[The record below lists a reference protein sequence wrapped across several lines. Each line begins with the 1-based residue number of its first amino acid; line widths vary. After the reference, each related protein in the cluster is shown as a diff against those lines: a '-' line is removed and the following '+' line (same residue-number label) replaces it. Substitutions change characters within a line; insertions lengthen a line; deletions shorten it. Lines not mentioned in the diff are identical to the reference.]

1 MCGIAG
7 IVDST
12 ARPDARL
19 IVERM
24 TAALARR
31 GPDGDG
37 VLDCGRAVLGHRRL
51 AIVDLA
57 GGAQPM
63 SVPEED
69 LAMIANGEIY
79 NHAELRRELAAYG
92 FRCRTSSDVEVIL
105 HGYRAWGT
113 EVADRLHGMFAFAIW
128 DGRRQSLLLAR
139 DRLGQKPIYYATV
152 GNRFLFA
159 SEPKAIL
166 AALGTTPAVEPRAL
180 ARYLAL
186 DFVPTP
192 WCIFEGMRKLPAAHR
207 LELRPGGEPQIEPY
221 WQLPV
226 PSDQP
231 ARPADVDERLRTL
244 FERAIERRLMS
255 DVPIG
260 LFLSGGLDSTLV
272 GATLRRLGV
281 RLETFSLG
289 FEEPD
294 FDESGAARAVAS
306 WLDTQHHE
314 ERFSVRAL
322 HAALPEILEWLDEPF
337 ADPSLLAVHALSA
350 FTRRRVKVALGGDG
364 ADELFGGYDVF
375 LAAKLD
381 DWTGF
386 AGRLRSWG
394 MNTLARLLPVREQ
407 HFSWDFRLRQFA
419 RGLTYDTAERPMAYT
434 LGTADSE
441 RRQLLGSVGSDDV
454 LAEARAAAAPLR
466 GGALDLAL
474 RQYARFFLESDIL
487 FKVDRAGMAHG
498 LEIRSP
504 FLDHELAGYAASLPG
519 NLKLPGLRRKSLL
532 RRALATGIPST
543 VLKRPKQGF
552 SLPIVR
558 WINGELRG
566 WFDEVLLDSSGYDD
580 GLLDRRSVERLLER
594 HRRGEENLRKPI
606 WNLAM
611 LMIWKARW
619 LDRPQR
625 IMQPGLAGGSDA

>member
-12 ARPDARL
+12 AQPDTRL
-19 IVERM
+19 AVERM

-37 VLDCGRAVLGHRRL
+37 VLDCGAAVLGHRRL

-63 SVPEED
+63 NVPEAGV
-69 LAMIANGEIY
+69 AMIANAEIY
-79 NHAELRRELAAYG
+79 NHAELRRELAGHG
-92 FRCRTSSDVEVIL
+92 FHCRTSSDVEVIL
-105 HGYRAWGT
+105 HGYRAWGAGVT
-113 EVADRLHGMFAFAIW
+113 ERLYGMFAFAIW

-139 DRLGQKPIYYATV
+139 DRLGQKPIYYATA
-152 GNRFLFA
+152 GGRFLFA

-166 AALGTTPAVEPRAL
+166 AALGTTPGIEPRAL

-192 WCIFEGMRKLPAAHR
+192 WCIFEGVRKLPAAHQ
-207 LELRPGGEPQIEPY
+207 LELRPGGEPRLEPY

-226 PSDQP
+226 PTGQPVSDV
-231 ARPADVDERLRTL
+231 AERLRTL
-244 FERAIERRLMS
+244 FERAVERRLMS

-260 LFLSGGLDSTLV
+260 LLLSGGLDSTLV
-272 GATLRRLGV
+272 GAALRRLDV

-289 FEEPD
+289 FEEAD
-294 FDESGAARAVAS
+294 FDESGAARAVAD
-306 WLDTQHHE
+306 WLGTRHHE
-314 ERFSVRAL
+314 ERFGVRAL
-322 HAALPEILEWLDEPF
+322 HAALPGILEWLDEPF

-350 FTRRRVKVALGGDG
+350 FTRRHVKVALGGDG

-381 DWTGF
+381 DWTRV
-386 AGRLRSWG
+386 AGSLRRWG
-394 MNTLARLLPVREQ
+394 MEALARLLPVREQ
-407 HFSWDFRLRQFA
+407 HFSLDFRLRQFA
-419 RGLTYDTAERPMAYT
+419 RGLAYDDVARPLAYT
-434 LGTADSE
+434 LSASGNEITE
-441 RRQLLGSVGSDDV
+441 LLGRPPPDDV
-454 LAEARAAAAPLR
+454 LTEARAAAAPLR
-466 GGALDLAL
+466 GGGLDLAL

-504 FLDHELAGYAASLPG
+504 FLDHELAGFAASLPG
-519 NLKLPGLRRKSLL
+519 ALKVAGLKRKSLL
-532 RRALATGIPST
+532 RRALGTDIPRR
-543 VLKRPKQGF
+543 VLERPKQGF

-566 WFDEVLLDSSGYDD
+566 WFDEVLLDPSGYAD
-580 GLLDRRSVERLLER
+580 GLLERRAVERLLAR
-594 HRRGEENLRKPI
+594 HRRGEANLRKPI

-611 LMIWKARW
+611 LMLWKARW
-619 LDRPQR
+619 LQPRPSAER
-625 IMQPGLAGGSDA
+625 

>member
-12 ARPDARL
+12 ARPDAL
-19 IVERM
+19 LVVERM

-31 GPDGDG
+31 GPDGAG
-37 VLDCGRAVLGHRRL
+37 VLDCGAAVLGHRRL
-51 AIVDLA
+51 AIVDVA

-63 SVPEED
+63 SAPED
-69 LAMIANGEIY
+69 DVAMTANAEIY
-79 NHAELRRELAAYG
+79 NHAELRSDLATLG

-105 HGYRAWGT
+105 HGYRAWGAGIV
-113 EVADRLHGMFAFAIW
+113 ERLHGMFAFAIW

-139 DRLGQKPIYYATV
+139 DHLGQKPIYYTQQD
-152 GNRFLFA
+152 GRFLFA

-166 AALGTTPAVEPRAL
+166 AALDSPPRIEPRAL

-192 WCIFEGMRKLPAAHR
+192 WCIFEGVHKLPAAHR
-207 LELRPGGEPQIEPY
+207 LELRAGGEPQLTPY
-221 WQLPV
+221 WQLPL
-226 PSDQP
+226 PTASSAPIQ
-231 ARPADVDERLRTL
+231 DVAEQVRSM
-244 FERAIERRLMS
+244 FESAVQQRLMS
-255 DVPIG
+255 DVPVG
-260 LFLSGGLDSTLV
+260 LLLSGGLDSTLV
-272 GATLRRLGV
+272 GAALRRLDV

-294 FDESGAARAVAS
+294 FDESAPARAVAD
-306 WLDTQHHE
+306 WLDTRHHE
-314 ERFSVRAL
+314 ERFGVRAL
-322 HAALPEILEWLDEPF
+322 HSALPDVIEWLDEPF
-337 ADPSLLAVHALSA
+337 ADPSLLAVHVLSA
-350 FTRRRVKVALGGDG
+350 FTRRHVKVALSGDG
-364 ADELFGGYDVF
+364 ADELFAGYDVF

-381 DWTGF
+381 DWTRF
-386 AGRLRSWG
+386 AGGLRAWG
-394 MNTLARLLPVREQ
+394 LETLARLLPVREQ
-407 HFSWDFRLRQFA
+407 HFSADFRLRQFA
-419 RGLTYDTAERPMAYT
+419 RGLAYDDAARPIAYT
-434 LGTADSE
+434 LNMQRDE
-441 RRQLLGSVGSDDV
+441 LRELLGSRPLDDV

-466 GGALDLAL
+466 SGALDIAL

-504 FLDHELAGYAASLPG
+504 FLDHRLAGFAASLPG
-519 NLKLPGLRRKSLL
+519 AQKLRRLKRKSLL
-532 RRALATGIPST
+532 RHALGVDIPPQ

-566 WFDEVLLDSSGYDD
+566 WFDEVLLDSSGYAD
-580 GLLDRRSVERLLER
+580 GLLERRAVERLLTR
-594 HRRGEENLRKPI
+594 HRRGEANLRKPI

-611 LMIWKARW
+611 LMLWKAHW
-619 LDRPQR
+619 LHR
-625 IMQPGLAGGSDA
+625 